1 LKGLPSRSFAPILL
15 SNDSFN
21 QVHKNGGARLSGS
34 DKNNGGTIGE
44 PLVLEFDNN
53 RLLPELYG
61 EHGKHLSRI
70 EQTLDVSLAN
80 RGNQVYVSG
89 PAENCARAEQ
99 VLGALYAHLE
109 RGAEVTGG
117 DVDGALRLSLGT
129 RRGDDGAGETS
140 DDADEP
146 ADARQAAGK
155 GNAKGNGKATGKKTG
170 KSNGK
175 GTKAKQLYGGVALRT
190 QRREV
195 LPRSAT
201 QADYIKALLENE
213 LVVGLGPA
221 GTGKTYLAVAAAATM
236 LVDGK
241 VDRIILS
248 RPAVEAGENL
258 GFLPGDMRDK
268 VDPYLRP
275 LYDALYDM
283 LPGPQVTRSL
293 ESGEIEI
300 APLAFMRGRTLSN
313 SFVILDESQNA
324 TPMQMKMFLTRMG
337 ENSRMV
343 ITGDPSQIDLPFGA
357 KSGLKDAME
366 ILPKVRGVD
375 IIRFGEEDVVRHDM
389 VTRIVKAYNR
399 RDATLPAAS
408 RDGDRNGARKRRP
421 SAEAKPAESQYEKQD
436 GKHEETPND

>member
-1 LKGLPSRSFAPILL
+1 MSRT
-15 SNDSFN
+15 D
-21 QVHKNGGARLSGS
+21 KNTGKKTDKNLSGFES
-34 DKNNGGTIGE
+34 AIGE

-80 RGNQVYVSG
+80 RGNQVFVSG
-89 PAENCARAEQ
+89 EADNCARAAH
-99 VLGALYAHLE
+99 VLTSLYGLLE
-109 RGAEVTGG
+109 RGAEVTQG
-117 DVDGALRLSLGT
+117 DVDGALRLSLGPVSQDT
-129 RRGDDGAGETS
+129 PLYEPLSAASDAKANKGA
-140 DDADEP
+140 
-146 ADARQAAGK
+146 K
-155 GNAKGNGKATGKKTG
+155 N
-170 KSNGK
+170 KSNGNPSGN
-175 GTKAKQLYGGVALRT
+175 GTGNGGAKAPQRRAAGQPALRT

-195 LPRSAT
+195 LPRSPT
-201 QADYIKALLENE
+201 QATYIKALLESE
-213 LVVGLGPA
+213 LVIGTGPA
-221 GTGKTYLAVAAAATM
+221 GTGKTYLAVAAAAAM

-248 RPAVEAGENL
+248 RPAVEAGESL

-283 LPGPQVTRSL
+283 LPGPQVARSL

-357 KSGLKDAME
+357 KSGLKDALE
-366 ILPKVRGVD
+366 ILPKIKGVD
-375 IIRFGEEDVVRHDM
+375 IVHFTEDDVVRHDL
-389 VTRIVKAYNR
+389 VTRIVKAYNK
-399 RDATLPAAS
+399 
-408 RDGDRNGARKRRP
+408 RDGKFPPRQKRDVKKALVTD
-421 SAEAKPAESQYEKQD
+421 SNSTD
-436 GKHEETPND
+436 EENSDAS

>member
-1 LKGLPSRSFAPILL
+1 M
-15 SNDSFN
+15 
-21 QVHKNGGARLSGS
+21 SGS

-117 DVDGALRLSLGT
+117 DVDGALRLSLGLSLSDSRQT
-129 RRGDDGAGETS
+129 
-140 DDADEP
+140 DDAATG
-146 ADARQAAGK
+146 ADKNTNGKSSAGK
-155 GNAKGNGKATGKKTG
+155 SNGKANG

-175 GTKAKQLYGGVALRT
+175 GMDKRANAKKLYGGVALRT

-236 LVDGK
+236 LVEGK

-399 RDATLPAAS
+399 RDATLPAGS
-408 RDGDRNGARKRRP
+408 RDGDRNGARKRRS
-421 SAEAKPAESQYEKQD
+421 SADEKPAEKQEEK
-436 GKHEETPND
+436 TND

>member
-1 LKGLPSRSFAPILL
+1 M
-15 SNDSFN
+15 
-21 QVHKNGGARLSGS
+21 SGS
-34 DKNNGGTIGE
+34 DKNLTGQGALIGE

-80 RGNQVYVSG
+80 RGNQVFVSG
-89 PAENCARAEQ
+89 QAENCARAEQ
-99 VLGALYAHLE
+99 VLTALYAHLE

-117 DVDGALRLSLGT
+117 DVDGALRLSLGSGAVLG
-129 RRGDDGAGETS
+129 GD
-140 DDADEP
+140 
-146 ADARQAAGK
+146 RAAPS
-155 GNAKGNGKATGKKTG
+155 G

-175 GTKAKQLYGGVALRT
+175 TAHKNNGNSNGKGTHQSNAKGKKLYGGVALRT

-201 QADYIKALLENE
+201 QADYIQALLKNE
-213 LVVGLGPA
+213 LVIGLGPA

-236 LVDGK
+236 LVEGK

-357 KSGLKDAME
+357 KSGLRDAME

-375 IIRFGEEDVVRHDM
+375 IIRFGEEDVVRHDL

-399 RDATLPAAS
+399 RDAKLPS
-408 RDGDRNGARKRRP
+408 GKQDKKSQKRN
-421 SAEAKPAESQYEKQD
+421 EKQD
-436 GKHEETPND
+436 EQESHGDD

>member
-1 LKGLPSRSFAPILL
+1 M
-15 SNDSFN
+15 
-21 QVHKNGGARLSGS
+21 SGS
-34 DKNNGGTIGE
+34 DKNLTEHEGLIGE

-80 RGNQVYVSG
+80 RGNQVFVSG
-89 PAENCARAEQ
+89 QAENCARAEQ
-99 VLGALYAHLE
+99 VLTALYAHLE

-117 DVDGALRLSLGT
+117 DVDGALRLSLGN
-129 RRGDDGAGETS
+129 GAHIGAPQGAGDKNTGKHN
-140 DDADEP
+140 
-146 ADARQAAGK
+146 GK
-155 GNAKGNGKATGKKTG
+155 GNG

-175 GTKAKQLYGGVALRT
+175 KLYGGAALRT

-201 QADYIKALLENE
+201 QADYIQALLKNE

-236 LVDGK
+236 LVEGK

-283 LPGPQVTRSL
+283 LPGPQVARSL

-357 KSGLKDAME
+357 KSGLRDAME

-399 RDATLPAAS
+399 RDAKLPDA
-408 RDGDRNGARKRRP
+408 
-421 SAEAKPAESQYEKQD
+421 KQD
-436 GKHEETPND
+436 KKRQKRDDKADEKEARGDD

>member
-1 LKGLPSRSFAPILL
+1 
-15 SNDSFN
+15 
-21 QVHKNGGARLSGS
+21 LSGS
-34 DKNNGGTIGE
+34 EKNLTGAIGE

-89 PAENCARAEQ
+89 QADNCARAEQ
-99 VLGALYAHLE
+99 VLTALYAHLE

-117 DVDGALRLSLGT
+117 DVDGALRLSLG
-129 RRGDDGAGETS
+129 RAAPQGDDDGSAKT
-140 DDADEP
+140 DES
-146 ADARQAAGK
+146 QSQNK
-155 GNAKGNGKATGKKTG
+155 SKNNGKASS

-175 GTKAKQLYGGVALRT
+175 AIAKGRKLYGGVALRT

-201 QADYIKALLENE
+201 QADYITALLKNE
-213 LVVGLGPA
+213 LVIGLGPA

-236 LVDGK
+236 LVEGK

-343 ITGDPSQIDLPFGA
+343 ITGDPSQVDLPFGA
-357 KSGLKDAME
+357 KSGLKDAIE

-399 RDATLPAAS
+399 RDAKLP
-408 RDGDRNGARKRRP
+408 DNGDDMNRSGGPKRGRRATNMEET
-421 SAEAKPAESQYEKQD
+421 SGEKQ
-436 GKHEETPND
+436 EESHND

>member
-1 LKGLPSRSFAPILL
+1 M
-15 SNDSFN
+15 
-21 QVHKNGGARLSGS
+21 SGS
-34 DKNNGGTIGE
+34 ANNNGGTIGE

-117 DVDGALRLSLGT
+117 DVDGALRLSLGLSLSDS
-129 RRGDDGAGETS
+129 GQTS
-140 DDADEP
+140 DAPNGADENTKSKKS
-146 ADARQAAGK
+146 AGK
-155 GNAKGNGKATGKKTG
+155 RSGKAIG

-175 GTKAKQLYGGVALRT
+175 GTNAKKLYGDVALRT

-236 LVDGK
+236 LVEGK

-343 ITGDPSQIDLPFGA
+343 INGDPSQIDLPFGA

-399 RDATLPAAS
+399 RDATLPASS
-408 RDGDRNGARKRRP
+408 RDGDRNGARKRRTY
-421 SAEAKPAESQYEKQD
+421 AEEKPAEKQ
-436 GKHEETPND
+436 EETQND

>member
-1 LKGLPSRSFAPILL
+1 M
-15 SNDSFN
+15 
-21 QVHKNGGARLSGS
+21 SGS
-34 DKNNGGTIGE
+34 DKNPSGHGPVIGE

-80 RGNQVYVSG
+80 RGNQVFVSG
-89 PAENCARAEQ
+89 EAENCARAEQ
-99 VLGALYAHLE
+99 VLTALYGHLE

-117 DVDGALRLSLGT
+117 DVDGALRLSLGVSAQSVSET
-129 RRGDDGAGETS
+129 AGENGDAPSAS
-140 DDADEP
+140 DRRNAGGKKN
-146 ADARQAAGK
+146 GK
-155 GNAKGNGKATGKKTG
+155 GNGNN

-175 GTKAKQLYGGVALRT
+175 ALSKGEKLYGGVALRT

-201 QADYIKALLENE
+201 QADYIKALLANE

-236 LVDGK
+236 LVEGH

-343 ITGDPSQIDLPFGA
+343 ITGDPSQVDLPFGA

-366 ILPKVRGVD
+366 ILPKVRGVEL
-375 IIRFGEEDVVRHDM
+375 IRFGEEDVVRHHL

-399 RDATLPAAS
+399 RDAKTDAKLPIDKKTSRGSKKAAADVS
-408 RDGDRNGARKRRP
+408 DDKGA
-421 SAEAKPAESQYEKQD
+421 
-436 GKHEETPND
+436 

>member
-1 LKGLPSRSFAPILL
+1 M
-15 SNDSFN
+15 
-21 QVHKNGGARLSGS
+21 SGS
-34 DKNNGGTIGE
+34 DKNLTGQGALIGE

-80 RGNQVYVSG
+80 RGNQVFVSG
-89 PAENCARAEQ
+89 QVENCVRAEQ
-99 VLGALYAHLE
+99 VLTALYAHLE

-117 DVDGALRLSLGT
+117 DVDGALRLSLGGGAVLG
-129 RRGDDGAGETS
+129 GDM
-140 DDADEP
+140 
-146 ADARQAAGK
+146 AA
-155 GNAKGNGKATGKKTG
+155 ASA

-175 GTKAKQLYGGVALRT
+175 TTQKNNGKGTNLSNAIGKKLYGGLALRT

-201 QADYIKALLENE
+201 QADYIQALLKNE
-213 LVVGLGPA
+213 LVIGLGPA

-236 LVDGK
+236 LVEGK

-357 KSGLKDAME
+357 KSGLRDAME

-375 IIRFGEEDVVRHDM
+375 IIRFGEEDVVRHDL

-399 RDATLPAAS
+399 RDAKLPS
-408 RDGDRNGARKRRP
+408 GERDKNSRKRN
-421 SAEAKPAESQYEKQD
+421 EKQD
-436 GKHEETPND
+436 EQEAYGDD

>member
-1 LKGLPSRSFAPILL
+1 M
-15 SNDSFN
+15 
-21 QVHKNGGARLSGS
+21 SGS
-34 DKNNGGTIGE
+34 DKNLTGHGGLIGE

-80 RGNQVYVSG
+80 RGNQVFVSG
-89 PAENCARAEQ
+89 QAENCARAEQ
-99 VLGALYAHLE
+99 VLTALYAHLE

-117 DVDGALRLSLGT
+117 DVDGALRLSLGS
-129 RRGDDGAGETS
+129 GGQAG
-140 DDADEP
+140 
-146 ADARQAAGK
+146 QASAQS
-155 GNAKGNGKATGKKTG
+155 NGKSKAESSGKNNG

-175 GTKAKQLYGGVALRT
+175 GKKLYGGVALRT

-201 QADYIKALLENE
+201 QADYIQALLKNE

-236 LVDGK
+236 LVEGK

-357 KSGLKDAME
+357 KSGLRDAME
-366 ILPKVRGVD
+366 ILPKIRGVD
-375 IIRFGEEDVVRHDM
+375 IIRFGEQDVVRHDL

-399 RDATLPAAS
+399 RDAKLPTDRQNKKGKS
-408 RDGDRNGARKRRP
+408 R
-421 SAEAKPAESQYEKQD
+421 SEKQD
-436 GKHEETPND
+436 EAEARNDD

>member
-1 LKGLPSRSFAPILL
+1 M
-15 SNDSFN
+15 
-21 QVHKNGGARLSGS
+21 SGS
-34 DKNNGGTIGE
+34 DKNLTGQGALIGE

-80 RGNQVYVSG
+80 RGNQVFVSG
-89 PAENCARAEQ
+89 QAENCARAEQ
-99 VLGALYAHLE
+99 VLTALYAHLE
-109 RGAEVTGG
+109 RGAEVSGG
-117 DVDGALRLSLGT
+117 DVDGALRLSLGSGAVLG
-129 RRGDDGAGETS
+129 GD
-140 DDADEP
+140 
-146 ADARQAAGK
+146 RAA
-155 GNAKGNGKATGKKTG
+155 ASG

-175 GTKAKQLYGGVALRT
+175 TAHKNNGNSNGKGTHQSNAKGKKLYGGVALRT

-201 QADYIKALLENE
+201 QADYIQALLKNE
-213 LVVGLGPA
+213 LVIGLGPA

-236 LVDGK
+236 LVEGK

-357 KSGLKDAME
+357 KSGLRDAME

-375 IIRFGEEDVVRHDM
+375 IIRFGEEDVVRHDL

-399 RDATLPAAS
+399 RDAKLPS
-408 RDGDRNGARKRRP
+408 GKQDKKSQKRN
-421 SAEAKPAESQYEKQD
+421 EKQD
-436 GKHEETPND
+436 EQESHGDD

>member
-1 LKGLPSRSFAPILL
+1 MSRSDNKSTAIET
-15 SNDSFN
+15 
-21 QVHKNGGARLSGS
+21 AR
-34 DKNNGGTIGE
+34 DD

-53 RLLPELYG
+53 RLLPALYG
-61 EHGKHLSRI
+61 EHGKHLARI
-70 EQTLDVSLAN
+70 EQTLDVSVAN
-80 RGNQVYVSG
+80 RGNQVFVSG
-89 PAENCARAEQ
+89 AADNCSRAAH
-99 VLGALYAHLE
+99 VLGTLYTHLE
-109 RGAEVTGG
+109 RGAEVTRG
-117 DVDGALRLSLGT
+117 DVDGALRLSLGLLSDAADSPIGNGIVGQG
-129 RRGDDGAGETS
+129 RG
-140 DDADEP
+140 
-146 ADARQAAGK
+146 K
-155 GNAKGNGKATGKKTG
+155 AKGQNQPLTGQ
-170 KSNGK
+170 
-175 GTKAKQLYGGVALRT
+175 AVLRT

-195 LPRSAT
+195 LPRSPT
-201 QADYIKALLENE
+201 QAKYIEALLNSE
-213 LVVGLGPA
+213 LVIGSGPA

-236 LVDGK
+236 LVEGK

-283 LPGPQVTRSL
+283 LPGPQVARSL

-343 ITGDPSQIDLPFGA
+343 VTGDPSQIDLPFGA
-357 KSGLKDAME
+357 KSGLKDALE
-366 ILPKVRGVD
+366 ILPKIKGCD
-375 IIRFGEEDVVRHDM
+375 IVHFSEEDVVRHDM

-399 RDATLPAAS
+399 RDGTFAPQQ
-408 RDGDRNGARKRRP
+408 KRRVK
-421 SAEAKPAESQYEKQD
+421 AKPKDEGAS
-436 GKHEETPND
+436 

>member
-1 LKGLPSRSFAPILL
+1 
-15 SNDSFN
+15 
-21 QVHKNGGARLSGS
+21 LSGS
-34 DKNNGGTIGE
+34 DKNLTGQGALIGE

-80 RGNQVYVSG
+80 RGNQVFVSG
-89 PAENCARAEQ
+89 QAENCARAEQ
-99 VLGALYAHLE
+99 VLTALYAHLE

-117 DVDGALRLSLGT
+117 DVDGALRLSLGSGAVLG
-129 RRGDDGAGETS
+129 GD
-140 DDADEP
+140 
-146 ADARQAAGK
+146 RAAPS
-155 GNAKGNGKATGKKTG
+155 G

-175 GTKAKQLYGGVALRT
+175 TAHKNNGNSNGKGTHQSNAKGKKLYGGVALRT

-201 QADYIKALLENE
+201 QADYIQALLKNE
-213 LVVGLGPA
+213 LVIGLGPA

-236 LVDGK
+236 LVEGK

-357 KSGLKDAME
+357 KSGLRDAME

-375 IIRFGEEDVVRHDM
+375 IIRFGEEDVVRHDL

-399 RDATLPAAS
+399 RDAKLPS
-408 RDGDRNGARKRRP
+408 GRQSKKSQKRN
-421 SAEAKPAESQYEKQD
+421 EKQD
-436 GKHEETPND
+436 EQESHGDD

>member
-1 LKGLPSRSFAPILL
+1 
-15 SNDSFN
+15 
-21 QVHKNGGARLSGS
+21 LSGS
-34 DKNNGGTIGE
+34 ENNNGGTIGE

-117 DVDGALRLSLGT
+117 DVDGALRLSLGLSLSDS
-129 RRGDDGAGETS
+129 GQTS
-140 DDADEP
+140 DAPNGADENTKSKKS
-146 ADARQAAGK
+146 AGK
-155 GNAKGNGKATGKKTG
+155 RSGKAIG

-175 GTKAKQLYGGVALRT
+175 GTNAKKLYGDVALRT

-236 LVDGK
+236 LVEGK

-399 RDATLPAAS
+399 RDATLPASS
-408 RDGDRNGARKRRP
+408 RDGDRNGARKRRTY
-421 SAEAKPAESQYEKQD
+421 AEEKPAEKQ
-436 GKHEETPND
+436 EETQND

>member
-1 LKGLPSRSFAPILL
+1 
-15 SNDSFN
+15 
-21 QVHKNGGARLSGS
+21 
-34 DKNNGGTIGE
+34 
-44 PLVLEFDNN
+44 
-53 RLLPELYG
+53 
-61 EHGKHLSRI
+61 
-70 EQTLDVSLAN
+70 VSLAN

-117 DVDGALRLSLGT
+117 DVDGALRLSLGLSLSDS
-129 RRGDDGAGETS
+129 GQTS
-140 DDADEP
+140 DAPNGADENTKSKKS
-146 ADARQAAGK
+146 AGK
-155 GNAKGNGKATGKKTG
+155 RSGKAIG

-175 GTKAKQLYGGVALRT
+175 GTNAKKLYGDVALRT

-236 LVDGK
+236 LVEGK

-399 RDATLPAAS
+399 RDATLPASS
-408 RDGDRNGARKRRP
+408 RDGDRNGARKRRTY
-421 SAEAKPAESQYEKQD
+421 AEEKPAEKQ
-436 GKHEETPND
+436 EETQND